1 VGVQYNPLSHGPSNP
16 CWPPIKLTN
25 LIEHVIVIP
34 NRIDGGFGMQ
44 TVTVS
49 PKYQVVIPKAVR
61 EALHLRPGQKM
72 QVIEYDG
79 RIELVPE
86 RDIKEL
92 RGFLKG
98 INTEFEREEDRV

>member
-1 VGVQYNPLSHGPSNP
+1 
-16 CWPPIKLTN
+16 
-25 LIEHVIVIP
+25 
-34 NRIDGGFGMQ
+34 MQ

-61 EALHLRPGQKM
+61 ESLQLRPGQKM

-79 RIELVPE
+79 RIEFIPE
-86 RDIKEL
+86 RDINEL

-98 INTEFEREEDRV
+98 INTEFEREKDRV